1 MAHHDLKGLED
12 WRRKIDELDRKLVD
26 LLNERCRCADE
37 IGKLKQDFGVEVYS
51 PEREEEIIRNMIE
64 HNPGPLTKEAVQRL
78 FERIIDESRRRLREA
93 VKGRKR
99 SQEDDRG
106 V

>member
-12 WRRKIDELDRKLVD
+12 WRRKIDELDRKLLD

-37 IGKLKQDFGVEVYS
+37 IGKLKQDSGVEVYS
-51 PEREEEIIRNMIE
+51 PDREEEIIRNMIE

-78 FERIIDESRRRLREA
+78 FERIIDESRRRLRKA

>member
-12 WRRKIDELDRKLVD
+12 WRRKIDELDRKLLD

-37 IGKLKQDFGVEVYS
+37 IGKLKQDSGVEVYS
-51 PEREEEIIRNMIE
+51 PDREEEIIRNMIE
-64 HNPGPLTKEAVQRL
+64 HNSGPLTREAVQRL
-78 FERIIDESRRRLREA
+78 FERIIDESRRRLREGIES
-93 VKGRKR
+93 KKR

>member
-12 WRRKIDELDRKLVD
+12 WRRIIDELDRKLLD

-37 IGKLKQDFGVEVYS
+37 IGKLKQDSGVEVYS
-51 PEREEEIIRNMIE
+51 PDREEEIIRNMIG
-64 HNPGPLTKEAVQRL
+64 HNPGPLAKEAVQRL
-78 FERIIDESRRRLREA
+78 FERIIDESRRRLRKA